1 MFGAADVVGDFIFD
15 ASLSLSLSLFDSDVI
30 DDDDVSES
38 SDDSKVPSANDDLR
52 GCVEKKK
59 GSLFDDTWATC
70 RHVVKVVSVLLPGE
84 TNANEG
90 AADDDNDVDNDDIA

>member
-1 MFGAADVVGDFIFD
+1 M
-15 ASLSLSLSLFDSDVI
+15 
-30 DDDDVSES
+30 
-38 SDDSKVPSANDDLR
+38 PSANDDLR
-52 GCVEKKK
+52 GGVEKKK

-90 AADDDNDVDNDDIA
+90 AAMMIMMSITMTLHRKSCDEK